1 MSLMTQKFFK
11 GEKMKKTGL
20 LPKLAGLAVLGSLAF
35 ADGNITMPTP
45 DYTDFYA
52 GVGVVLGIT
61 VVVMLAK
68 RLKGFF
74 R

>member
-1 MSLMTQKFFK
+1 
-11 GEKMKKTGL
+11 MKKLSRKL
-20 LPKLAGLAVLGSLAF
+20 LTAGLVLASALPAF

-52 GVGVVLGIT
+52 GVGVVLGIS

>member
-1 MSLMTQKFFK
+1 
-11 GEKMKKTGL
+11 MKKFGKRASRGL
-20 LPKLAGLAVLGSLAF
+20 VKAGIITLSALPAF
-35 ADGNITMPTP
+35 ADGNVTMPTP

-52 GVGVVLGIT
+52 GVGVVLGVS
-61 VVVMLAK
+61 VVVMLAR

>member
-1 MSLMTQKFFK
+1 
-11 GEKMKKTGL
+11 MKRLSKL
-20 LPKLAGLAVLGSLAF
+20 LPLGLVVLGTSAF

-52 GVGVVLGIT
+52 GVGVVLG
-61 VVVMLAK
+61 VSLVVMIAK
-68 RLKGFF
+68 RIKHFF